1 MSTQPVQPIQPARQR
16 PSVGP
21 QEGMPALD
29 LQLQN
34 KDGAK
39 VRLSDYWQRS
49 PIVLVFLRHFG

>member
-1 MSTQPVQPIQPARQR
+1 MTIQQR

-21 QEGMPALD
+21 REGMPALD
-29 LQLQN
+29 VQLRD
-34 KDGAK
+34 KDGKK